1 MILHLS
7 ELIERGMEAK
17 TQEWNVSSYE
27 NVGLMPRPPPPLL
40 PLPPR
45 TPPRPPLQ
53 LQPPPHPRVSPDLQ
67 PFCLVGLRTTLAAS
81 WRDALKTLQTSPST
95 WTPATRP

>member
-1 MILHLS
+1 
-7 ELIERGMEAK
+7 MEAK

-27 NVGLMPRPPPPLL
+27 NVGLLPRLLLCQFTIWHQCFTPPPPLPLL

-45 TPPRPPLQ
+45 Q

-81 WRDALKTLQTSPST
+81 WRDALKPLRTSPST
-95 WTPATRP
+95 WPPATRP